1 MFDVYGSFINLNNL
15 HSSHSRQYSALQWR
29 HLQICKAAFSNQVF
43 FQGHVSWVFDNLANP
58 MMMLPGDSRYNL
70 ALSLLKSDHGRQS
83 YTASGLHV
91 PMCPPLASGLRS
103 GCARVDETIKC
114 DTSKIR
120 MGVLGR
126 MEMV

>member
-1 MFDVYGSFINLNNL
+1 M
-15 HSSHSRQYSALQWR
+15 
-29 HLQICKAAFSNQVF
+29 F
-43 FQGHVSWVFDNLANP
+43 FQGHVSWVFDNLANS
-58 MMMLPGDSRYNL
+58 MMMLPEDSRYNL
-70 ALSLLKSDHGRQS
+70 ALSLLKSDYCSQS